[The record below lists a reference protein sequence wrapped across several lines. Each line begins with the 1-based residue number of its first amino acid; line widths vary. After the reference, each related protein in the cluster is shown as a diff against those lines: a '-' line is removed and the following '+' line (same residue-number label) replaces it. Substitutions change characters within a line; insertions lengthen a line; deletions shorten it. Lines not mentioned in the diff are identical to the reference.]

1 MPAAGRGD
9 APAAT
14 GHFGSKHAG
23 RSDVRIAGGAG
34 ARRRGGRRWQAEAG
48 PGHPHPPVP
57 ARAGT
62 GRERTCHACPPEC
75 RRGRRRRGTARRGE
89 LTLAGTPAAGAG
101 GQYGIALTARDA
113 AGSGAQL
120 LTVTVDQAPQFTS
133 HPAISASTAAA
144 SSTAVTIT
152 GYPAAVI
159 TGAGTL
165 PAGMVLAALPGG
177 TAVIYGTPRITGP
190 RETRQITLTAVN
202 AAGTAR
208 ETISLSVSN
217 PAYVPPAPPVM
228 MAPAPVM
235 SAPPVMMPPGGAS
248 MG

>member
-1 MPAAGRGD
+1 MPVLRSAAAAAAAAGLLGAAAACGAVPAPAPAPRAPALTSPAAVTFTVGR
-9 APAAT
+9 
-14 GHFGSKHAG
+14 
-23 RSDVRIAGGAG
+23 
-34 ARRRGGRRWQAEAG
+34 
-48 PGHPHPPVP
+48 P
-57 ARAGT
+57 ARFTIAASTARAALAASGALPAGLRL
-62 GRERTCHACPPEC
+62 GP
-75 RRGRRRRGTARRGE
+75 ARRGE

-152 GYPAAVI
+152 GYPAAII
-159 TGAGTL
+159 TGAGAL

-190 RETRQITLTAVN
+190 GETRQITLTAVN
-202 AAGTAR
+202 AAGTAH

-228 MAPAPVM
+228 MPPAPVM
-235 SAPPVMMPPGGAS
+235 SAPPVMMPPG
-248 MG
+248 